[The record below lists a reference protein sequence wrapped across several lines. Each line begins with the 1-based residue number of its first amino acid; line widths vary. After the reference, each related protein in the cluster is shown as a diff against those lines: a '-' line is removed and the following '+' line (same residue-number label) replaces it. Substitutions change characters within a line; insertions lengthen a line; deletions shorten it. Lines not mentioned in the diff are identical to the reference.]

1 MLIIAPGPEK
11 WGAQIM
17 QDCQSLCPFTGMSCI
32 IGVLLACVHACLFFS
47 LEDVSYT
54 GLSTVV
60 DDVHSCYHPLHHL
73 KMSRWVGGSN
83 EQPGSSSHKD
93 ESDHGDL
100 IRRLVRSMFF
110 TQKGK
115 SYRIFWNRQCDKV
128 TNWKTHYS
136 CFTQMHWLDK
146 QRTAA
151 PTSNHK
157 FKVSISGL
165 YLKNDRASSLLIHL
179 ARMHH
184 PFSPNLIRNTSAMF
198 IFLYESKK
206 RRRDLGPLFYTLL
219 DSGLWGEGGRSRL
232 PKRKTS
238 DSIPTAPQVLL
249 FWLESISNAVR
260 KCHLVV
266 NSKLTWLFGKER
278 LKSLSWI
285 TKSGGVF
292 FNLFYLNRMSFLY
305 LPSFLKDLFLPSVSL
320 WLW

>member
-17 QDCQSLCPFTGMSCI
+17 QDRQSLCRFTGMSCI
-32 IGVLLACVHACLFFS
+32 IGVLLPCVHACLFF
-47 LEDVSYT
+47 
-54 GLSTVV
+54 
-60 DDVHSCYHPLHHL
+60 PL
-73 KMSRWVGGSN
+73 KMCPTLVSIQLWMTFTFAITLCIIWKCPDGLEAAMN
-83 EQPGSSSHKD
+83 NKAASSHKD

-115 SYRIFWNRQCDKV
+115 SYCIFWNRQCDKV

-151 PTSNHK
+151 PTSSHK

-165 YLKNDRASSLLIHL
+165 YLKNDRASSLLIHP

-198 IFLYESKK
+198 IFLYKLKK

-219 DSGLWGEGGRSRL
+219 DSGLWGGKGEEAGCLSIKPQILFRQPHRYSCFDWNQFQML
-232 PKRKTS
+232 YTS
-238 DSIPTAPQVLL
+238 AI
-249 FWLESISNAVR
+249 
-260 KCHLVV
+260 
-266 NSKLTWLFGKER
+266 
-278 LKSLSWI
+278 
-285 TKSGGVF
+285 
-292 FNLFYLNRMSFLY
+292 
-305 LPSFLKDLFLPSVSL
+305 
-320 WLW
+320 